1 MINSLQ
7 KRIKVE
13 NTDFTRELFGNFDEN
28 IKLIQKLLGVDVVL
42 REDEIVIIGSD
53 QKVDVAEKL
62 VSELLSLYQKGEG
75 LTSQN
80 ISYTASLLL
89 EGKSEGVQELAGDVV
104 FVTDK
109 GKPIKPKT
117 LGQKKYLEKIEKK
130 DLTFGIGPAGTGK
143 TYLAVAMA
151 VKAFRNEQVNRII
164 LTRPAVEAG
173 ESLGFLPGDL
183 KDKVDP
189 YLRPLYDALY
199 DILGVEKF
207 QKYMERGM
215 IEVAPLA
222 YMRGRTLDYSFIIL
236 DEAQNTTR
244 EQMKMF
250 LTRLGFGSKAV
261 VTGDITQVDLP
272 RGKSSGLKHAID
284 VLKDVEEIGISF
296 LSDKDVVRHALV
308 QRIIKAYEIDENK
321 RSKATPVKGK

>member
-117 LGQKKYLEKIEKK
+117 LGQKKIPRK
-130 DLTFGIGPAGTGK
+130 D
-143 TYLAVAMA
+143 
-151 VKAFRNEQVNRII
+151 
-164 LTRPAVEAG
+164 
-173 ESLGFLPGDL
+173 
-183 KDKVDP
+183 
-189 YLRPLYDALY
+189 
-199 DILGVEKF
+199 
-207 QKYMERGM
+207 
-215 IEVAPLA
+215 
-222 YMRGRTLDYSFIIL
+222 
-236 DEAQNTTR
+236 
-244 EQMKMF
+244 
-250 LTRLGFGSKAV
+250 
-261 VTGDITQVDLP
+261 
-272 RGKSSGLKHAID
+272 
-284 VLKDVEEIGISF
+284 
-296 LSDKDVVRHALV
+296 
-308 QRIIKAYEIDENK
+308 
-321 RSKATPVKGK
+321 